1 MGVWHPPGRGKVDP
15 SAGVAREIRTG
26 GEGEKMMDRLYRLS
40 SLTGIFHSA
49 VLLVSWSTF
58 GPAIA
63 SWAGAVGFPRAVA
76 QALRNNA
83 GLSAAG
89 YEWTAARKEAQ
100 AARGNYLPKL
110 TFEERFVRTNIPAE
124 AFAIKLNE
132 ERLLPSDFAD
142 VRNFNQTPPINEY
155 LTSFTLE
162 QPIFAPRAYLGYEM
176 ARREASATGL
186 DVSRKK
192 EETVFQVLTAYL
204 SILTAKEVVRVA
216 EQGLSDAREH
226 HRIAEVMEKAGMGLT
241 SDVLRAKVFLA
252 SAESGKV
259 TAESRLALAR
269 TALGLAIG
277 KEGGARVDAS
287 APVPSLPETGTLE
300 ERIAAVRANRF
311 DLRAFS
317 LRLAKADTNVTLR
330 KSDYLP
336 TIGAMG
342 AYQIDGQDG
351 IFSPDN
357 RTWKVGVGLTWNL
370 FDGLRREAEVAKAS
384 AERGKAREHYRGAD
398 DRPAGRADGAKRGA
412 GRPGRGGERSAAV
425 PGTARAYFRDAF
437 VLGAARIG
445 RDPRKGEKT
454 MTGKRRRTQRIGR
467 PAGKFAA
474 RGIGIFL
481 LAGIVA
487 GMAGCGEKGKH
498 GPATAERPLVTGVEL
513 VTAGSAPRERFGE
526 AVGTIRANNIA
537 AVAPQVMGRVT
548 SLPVAEGVRVGKGA
562 LLATI
567 DDTQVRAQLAAA
579 EAMVAEAE
587 GGREEA
593 ERSIA
598 QAEAGKSLAEKTYE
612 RFRKLNEEKVITPQ
626 EFDEVEV
633 KRTVAV
639 KEYERSLTKR
649 AQAAAKIAQAKAQ
662 ADAAR
667 AMLSYTRVT
676 APFPGV
682 VTEKRADAGSMAVPG
697 VPIVVLEDTGRYRP

>member
-1 MGVWHPPGRGKVDP
+1 
-15 SAGVAREIRTG
+15 
-26 GEGEKMMDRLYRLS
+26 MDKLLRLS
-40 SLTGIFHSA
+40 SLTGLFHA
-49 VLLVSWSTF
+49 TVLLVAWSTF
-58 GPAIA
+58 GPAVA
-63 SWAGAVGFPRAVA
+63 SGGDAVDFPGAVA

-110 TFEERFVRTNIPAE
+110 AFEERFVRTNIPAE

-142 VRNFNQTPPINEY
+142 VRNFNQAPPINDY

-162 QPIFAPRAYLGYEM
+162 QTIFAPRAYLGYEM

-204 SILTAKEVVRVA
+204 SVLTAKEVVRVA

-300 ERIAAVRANRF
+300 ARIAAVRANRF

-317 LRLAKADTNVTLR
+317 LRLANADTNVTLR

-336 TIGAMG
+336 TIGATG

-357 RTWKVGVGLTWNL
+357 RTWKVGVGLSWNL

-384 AERGKAREHYRGAD
+384 AERGKAREHYRGAQD
-398 DRPAGRADGAKRGA
+398 F
-412 GRPGRGGERSAAV
+412 AV
-425 PGTARAYFRDAF
+425 FQVTQAY
-437 VLGAARIG
+437 LLLEEAARRVEI
-445 RDPRKGEKT
+445 
-454 MTGKRRRTQRIGR
+454 
-467 PAGKFAA
+467 A
-474 RGIGIFL
+474 R
-481 LAGIVA
+481 
-487 GMAGCGEKGKH
+487 
-498 GPATAERPLVTGVEL
+498 
-513 VTAGSAPRERFGE
+513 
-526 AVGTIRANNIA
+526 A
-537 AVAPQVMGRVT
+537 AVA
-548 SLPVAEGVRVGKGA
+548 SAEEGTRLVRSRYENQLARMIDLLDAQTAQNGA
-562 LLATI
+562 RADLVRAENDL
-567 DDTQVRAQLAAA
+567 QQSRAQLEYASGTLLSWALPDT
-579 EAMVAEAE
+579 E
-587 GGREEA
+587 GAQGKGR
-593 ERSIA
+593 R
-598 QAEAGKSLAEKTYE
+598 
-612 RFRKLNEEKVITPQ
+612 R
-626 EFDEVEV
+626 
-633 KRTVAV
+633 
-639 KEYERSLTKR
+639 
-649 AQAAAKIAQAKAQ
+649 
-662 ADAAR
+662 
-667 AMLSYTRVT
+667 
-676 APFPGV
+676 
-682 VTEKRADAGSMAVPG
+682 
-697 VPIVVLEDTGRYRP
+697 

>member
-1 MGVWHPPGRGKVDP
+1 
-15 SAGVAREIRTG
+15 
-26 GEGEKMMDRLYRLS
+26 MMDRLYRLS
-40 SLTGIFHSA
+40 SLTGLFHAA
-49 VLLVSWSTF
+49 VLIVAWSTF

-63 SWAGAVGFPRAVA
+63 SWADAVDFPGAVA

-142 VRNFNQTPPINEY
+142 VRNFNQTPPINDY

-204 SILTAKEVVRVA
+204 SVLTAKEIVRVA

-226 HRIAEVMEKAGMGLT
+226 HRIAEVMEKAGMGLA

-317 LRLAKADTNVTLR
+317 LRFANAETNVTLR

-336 TIGAMG
+336 TIGATG
-342 AYQIDGQDG
+342 AYQIDGQEG

-384 AERGKAREHYRGAD
+384 AERGKAREHYRGAED
-398 DRPAGRADGAKRGA
+398 F
-412 GRPGRGGERSAAV
+412 AV
-425 PGTARAYFRDAF
+425 FQVTQAY
-437 VLGAARIG
+437 LLLEEAARRVEI
-445 RDPRKGEKT
+445 
-454 MTGKRRRTQRIGR
+454 
-467 PAGKFAA
+467 A
-474 RGIGIFL
+474 R
-481 LAGIVA
+481 
-487 GMAGCGEKGKH
+487 
-498 GPATAERPLVTGVEL
+498 
-513 VTAGSAPRERFGE
+513 
-526 AVGTIRANNIA
+526 A
-537 AVAPQVMGRVT
+537 AVA
-548 SLPVAEGVRVGKGA
+548 SAEEGTRLVRSRYENQLARMIDLLDAQTAQNGARADLVGA
-562 LLATI
+562 ENDL
-567 DDTQVRAQLAAA
+567 QQSRAQLEYASGTLLSWALP
-579 EAMVAEAE
+579 ETE
-587 GGREEA
+587 GAQGKGR
-593 ERSIA
+593 R
-598 QAEAGKSLAEKTYE
+598 
-612 RFRKLNEEKVITPQ
+612 R
-626 EFDEVEV
+626 
-633 KRTVAV
+633 
-639 KEYERSLTKR
+639 
-649 AQAAAKIAQAKAQ
+649 
-662 ADAAR
+662 
-667 AMLSYTRVT
+667 
-676 APFPGV
+676 
-682 VTEKRADAGSMAVPG
+682 
-697 VPIVVLEDTGRYRP
+697 